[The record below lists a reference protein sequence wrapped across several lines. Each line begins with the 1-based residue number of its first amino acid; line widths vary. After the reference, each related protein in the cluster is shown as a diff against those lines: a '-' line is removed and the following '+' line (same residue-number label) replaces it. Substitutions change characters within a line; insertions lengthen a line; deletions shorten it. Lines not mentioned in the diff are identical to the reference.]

1 MQLLRFLLMLS
12 NATSH
17 DFVCH
22 TVSLAARSHLTFLV
36 FYAGRCLGFRLRT
49 TPHYLH
55 LPVHHLQL
63 SLPTSTTSTMSP
75 PPHYLK
81 TPSSISFTI
90 SASSTY
96 PPLPLPR
103 FKFKHWLHTS
113 WPSSTYTC
121 HFNHQDLTFLTSH
134 FNFLWQS
141 STPVTPHVYI
151 FIQFEYLEPTAQ
163 ALLKAVS
170 ASLFFDH
177 LVLWKS
183 FIQFP
188 SQDNSSSSAP
198 RSNSSCG
205 LRSYLSL
212 A

>member
-1 MQLLRFLLMLS
+1 
-12 NATSH
+12 
-17 DFVCH
+17 
-22 TVSLAARSHLTFLV
+22 
-36 FYAGRCLGFRLRT
+36 
-49 TPHYLH
+49 
-55 LPVHHLQL
+55 
-63 SLPTSTTSTMSP
+63 MSP

-103 FKFKHWLHTS
+103 FKFKPWFHTS
-113 WPSSTYTC
+113 WPSSTYTY
-121 HFNHQDLTFLTSH
+121 HFNHQDLTFLTSP

-170 ASLFFDH
+170 ASIFFH
-177 LVLWKS
+177 RLVPWKS
-183 FIQFP
+183 FTQSP
-188 SQDNSSSSAP
+188 SQDKFVVCTTLKLFMWSTIISEP
-198 RSNSSCG
+198 
-205 LRSYLSL
+205 SL
-212 A
+212 AILQVTAPAADSPSPSLSSL